1 MQHGRRPV
9 LAVESRD
16 ADATYPATVVAAQRR
31 RPPRRTLVLWTPVA
45 R

>member
-16 ADATYPATVVAAQRR
+16 ADATYPATVVAAHHRR
-31 RPPRRTLVLWTPVA
+31 RGRHNSGRPVLIL
-45 R
+45 